1 LKPQQRKDRL
11 DSQYSSDSGDNAVI
25 TSRQPFSLFFF
36 FNGLRFQGTS
46 LAGDDMNGTENS
58 QLPSLRQNIVKRFSQ
73 RNSKKESQ
81 MPSLQQPEKLEIWNI
96 QNAKRKSSTLHVQRL
111 RQSVYRALMTRPFFF
126 SFPWECSN

>member
-1 LKPQQRKDRL
+1 MKPQQRRDWL
-11 DSQYSSDSGDNAVI
+11 DSQYSPGSGDIAVI
-25 TSRQPFSLFFF
+25 TSRQLFSLFFF
-36 FNGLRFQGTS
+36 FKGLRFQGTS

-81 MPSLQQPEKLEIWNI
+81 MPSLRQPEKLEIWNI

-111 RQSVYRALMTRPFFF
+111 RQSVHRALTRPFFF